1 MILCVTLFALRSSVR
16 GGAFSAG
23 SGHGQFVELDLL
35 LEFCTWT
42 LDKLA
47 RTHSKEGGWVR
58 YVVVCWMH
66 PAMAATCAR
75 KYNDSA
81 CVACSLLVRPCDC
94 KLAQTLLKEAQW
106 YSTSATTV
114 PFIALE
120 EAGELQAQAGLPR
133 LLRLQEDPCAH
144 FGPDDAPPPRRP
156 ETVRDGA
163 GFLGS
168 DLYARGEK
176 LLAIPLTSD
185 ASHCLRELGEK
196 ERGSSMQSTVAPTH
210 SPLSTRFIGDVCA
223 TSKQTRCLFPRTE
236 QRGLAV

>member
-1 MILCVTLFALRSSVR
+1 MILCVTLFALRLSVR

-23 SGHGQFVELDLL
+23 SGHGELDLL
-35 LEFCTWT
+35 LLKLFCTWPNSREPIPMGYI
-42 LDKLA
+42 L
-47 RTHSKEGGWVR
+47 RRGPVR
-58 YVVVCWMH
+58 SWMH

>member
-1 MILCVTLFALRSSVR
+1 MA
-16 GGAFSAG
+16 AG
-23 SGHGQFVELDLL
+23 SRFVELDLL
-35 LEFCTWT
+35 LNT
-42 LDKLA
+42 LLHGPARGQQLA
-47 RTHSKEGGWVR
+47 RTHSRKSRWVR
-58 YVVVCWMH
+58 QVWCWWFWMH

-223 TSKQTRCLFPRTE
+223 TSEQTRCLFPRTE